1 MIKKCFTIAI
11 VLMFV
16 GEVLAAGFQLSFG
29 GGYGFAAGRQYVG
42 SNYEMDTDT
51 TYESWKDVRSS
62 FGSGIKFDLDATI
75 LFNDNFGLIMGTGI
89 SILGGFKLE
98 GKDPTSESTQKMRG
112 NYLPITVGLKLQA
125 GNGKLLPYVYIAPG
139 LFIPLG
145 VKGEYTYKEE
155 GLPEEKNETT
165 TKFALGLGVSS
176 GLGFLLNLSNSFGI
190 KFECA
195 PTYAFARL
203 KETTMEYDD
212 GSKATFIYKKNEED
226 LPDDD
231 IDDPDDITYY
241 YHGAYMY
248 SFSSIAAKV
257 GLLLSF

>member
-16 GEVLAAGFQLSFG
+16 GELLAAGFQLGFG
-29 GGYGFAAGRQYVG
+29 GGYGFAAGRDNVG
-42 SNYEMDTDT
+42 ESYEADTDT
-51 TYESWKDVRSS
+51 TYDSWKDVRAS
-62 FGSGIKFDLDATI
+62 FGSGIKFDIDATI

-89 SILGGFKLE
+89 SFLGGYKLE
-98 GKDPTSESTQKMRG
+98 QEDPTIKYTEKVRG
-112 NYLPITVGLKLQA
+112 TYLPITAGLKLQA
-125 GNGKLLPYVYIAPG
+125 GNRNLLPYVYIAPG

-145 VKGEYTYKEE
+145 VNGEATYKVE
-155 GLPEEKNETT
+155 GSPEEKYELT

-176 GLGFLLNLSNSFGI
+176 GLGFLLKFSNSFGM

-203 KETTMEYDD
+203 KERAVEDED
-212 GSKATFIYKKNEED
+212 GNKITVVYKKNEED
-226 LPDDD
+226 LPDDEL
-231 IDDPDDITYY
+231 DDPDDIILYER
-241 YHGAYMY
+241 GADMY